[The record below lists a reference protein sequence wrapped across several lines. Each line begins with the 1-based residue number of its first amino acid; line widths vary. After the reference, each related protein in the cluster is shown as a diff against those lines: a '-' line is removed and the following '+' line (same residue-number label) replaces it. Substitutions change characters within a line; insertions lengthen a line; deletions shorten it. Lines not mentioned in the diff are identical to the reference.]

1 MGIVE
6 IAKQMEYLAKNRV
19 EIGILA
25 IDRERKGK
33 DNKATILEYAIWNEY
48 GTKHIPPRPFMQ
60 HAIDSNRDMIKS
72 LINGK
77 LQEVLEG
84 SITGRVALMQIG
96 ETIRGMIIAS
106 IASASSWAKPNKAS
120 TLRQK
125 LKDEQANNDK
135 PLIDNRFLIKAIRW
149 QLVENGR
156 VTYVSDFAEV

>member
-6 IAKQMEYLAKNRV
+6 IAEEMEYLSKHRV

-60 HAIDSNRDMIKS
+60 HAIDSNQDMIKK

-77 LQEVLEG
+77 LQEVLAG

-106 IASASSWAKPNKAS
+106 IASASSWAKPNKTS
-120 TLRQK
+120 TLKQK
-125 LKDEQANNDK
+125 LKNEQENNDK

-149 QLVENGR
+149 QLLENGR
-156 VTYVSDFAEV
+156 VIYVSDFAEV

>member
-6 IAKQMEYLAKNRV
+6 IANEMEYLAKNRV

-25 IDRERKGK
+25 IDKDRKGE
-33 DNKATILEYAIWNEY
+33 DNKTTILEYAIYNEY

-60 HAIDSNRDMIKS
+60 HAIDSNRQAIKS
-72 LINGK
+72 LIQNNMHDVMSGTIK
-77 LQEVLEG
+77 
-84 SITGRVALMQIG
+84 GRIALMRIG

-120 TLRQK
+120 TLKQK